1 MSQAGERLEQ
11 FVIDVIED
19 RRHGA
24 FANVVR
30 WLLWLL
36 SLPFKLIVQFRLWLY
51 RKRILRESAL
61 GVLVISVGNLT
72 AGGTGKTPVTEK
84 FARALHAAGRR
95 VAILSR
101 GYRSEKPPAGERIR
115 AWLEGR
121 PNRGG
126 ATRVVS
132 DGEQVLLDS
141 RLAGDEPYMLA
152 RNLPGVVVLTDK
164 DRVRSGRL
172 ALDEFQAD
180 TLLLDDGLQYL
191 HLQHRIDIVLVD
203 RQAPFGNGHMLP
215 RGTLREPPRN
225 LRRASHVF
233 ITKSDGQGNDDLIA
247 EIRKHNARAE
257 IVECAHRLTHMVT
270 LEGERRELS
279 ALSGKRIGA
288 LSGIARPESFHR
300 LLREQGAE
308 IVSESVFPDH
318 HRFRLHELYGAE
330 RRAREAGAELLI
342 TTEKDSVRF
351 PASLKLE
358 LPVLYVRLEIEILNG
373 HESWD
378 QLVARIA
385 QPPPLERTPSEF
397 FA

>member
-1 MSQAGERLEQ
+1 MSQAGERIEQ
-11 FVIDVIED
+11 YVIEVIED
-19 RRHGA
+19 RRHGLIPGA
-24 FANVVR
+24 LR
-30 WLLWLL
+30 WLLWILA
-36 SLPFKLIVQFRLWLY
+36 LPFKGIVQFRLWLY

-101 GYRSEKPPAGERIR
+101 GYRSEKPSTAERWR
-115 AWLEGR
+115 AWLEGK
-121 PNRGG
+121 PTQLG

-132 DGEQVLLDS
+132 DGENVLLDS
-141 RLAGDEPYMLA
+141 RLAGDEPFMLA
-152 RNLPGVVVLTDK
+152 RNLPGVIVLTDK

-172 ALDEFQAD
+172 ALDEFKAD

-191 HLQHRIDIVLVD
+191 HLKHRIDIVLID
-203 RQAPFGNGHMLP
+203 RQAPFGNGYMLP

-225 LRRASHVF
+225 LSRASHIF
-233 ITKSDGQGNDDLIA
+233 ITKSDGDGNEALIA
-247 EIRKHNARAE
+247 EIRRHNARAE
-257 IVECAHRLTHMVT
+257 IVECAHRLTHMVS
-270 LEGERRELS
+270 LEGERRELTE
-279 ALSGKRIGA
+279 LRGKRLGA

-330 RRAREAGAELLI
+330 RRSQDARAEMLV
-342 TTEKDSVRF
+342 TTEKDAVRF
-351 PASLKLE
+351 PANLKLE
-358 LPVLYVRLEIEILNG
+358 IPVFFVRLEIEILNG

-385 QPPPLERTPSEF
+385 QPPPLERAASEF